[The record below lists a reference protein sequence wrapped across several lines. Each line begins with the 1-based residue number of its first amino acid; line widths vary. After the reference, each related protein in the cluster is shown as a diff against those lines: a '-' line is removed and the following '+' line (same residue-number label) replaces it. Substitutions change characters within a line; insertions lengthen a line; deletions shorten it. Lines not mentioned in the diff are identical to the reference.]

1 MQQMRKQNSLDRF
14 QNVDNGASYH
24 TLISHL
30 TICRAFTPRVLRH
43 NKYAN
48 LLLVKSSAY
57 TILEDKA
64 LAKAFVL
71 INTEAGMEQEVVNQL
86 KAMKNVKEAYT
97 VYGVYDAVAFVEAD
111 KIEDLKNAVSFDIR
125 KLNGVRSTVTM
136 MVAEG
141 KKLGGSPP

>member
-1 MQQMRKQNSLDRF
+1 M
-14 QNVDNGASYH
+14 
-24 TLISHL
+24 
-30 TICRAFTPRVLRH
+30 
-43 NKYAN
+43 
-48 LLLVKSSAY
+48 
-57 TILEDKA
+57 
-64 LAKAFVL
+64 AKAFVL

-111 KIEDLKNAVSFDIR
+111 KMEDLKNVVSFDIR

-141 KKLGGSPP
+141 KKLGGSPS